1 MIFKSL
7 HPHSKIWLYISS
19 IPINNSY
26 KDEISLLFKKFN
38 DEWKSHGEKIS
49 GSLKFIGNNIVVI
62 GANYL
67 GGDMCGRSV
76 DAQVRFVSLIDQELG
91 LDLLNRNNLA
101 FSILDK
107 IKIFS
112 FSEIENLI
120 KEDKIN
126 RRTRFYNNY
135 CSKNSDSL
143 QLPFGDSPLGSRY
156 FS

>member
-1 MIFKSL
+1 MIFNSL
-7 HPHSKIWLYISS
+7 HPNSRIWLYISS
-19 IPINNSY
+19 IPINNFN
-26 KDEISLLFKKFN
+26 KENILLLFKEFN

-49 GSLKFIGNNIVVI
+49 GSIKFIGNNIVII

-76 DAQVRFVSLIDQELG
+76 DAQVRFVRGIDQELG
-91 LDLLNRNNLA
+91 IDLLNRNNLA
-101 FSILDK
+101 FTISDI

-120 KEDKIN
+120 KEEKIN
-126 RRTRFYNNY
+126 RSTSFYNKF
-135 CSKNSDSL
+135 CSRNSDFL
-143 QLPFGDSPLGSRY
+143 QLPFGKSTLGSRY

>member
-1 MIFKSL
+1 MIFNSL
-7 HPHSKIWLYISS
+7 HPNSKIWPYVSS
-19 IPINNSY
+19 ISINNSN
-26 KDEISLLFKKFN
+26 KEKISLLFKKFN
-38 DEWKSHGEKIS
+38 DEWKSHGKKIS
-49 GSLKFIGNNIVVI
+49 GSVKFLGKNIVVI

-76 DAQVRFVSLIDQELG
+76 DAQVRFVRQIDQELG
-91 LDLLNRNNLA
+91 TDFLNRNNLA
-101 FSILDK
+101 FSISDT
-107 IKIFS
+107 ISIFS

-135 CSKNSDSL
+135 CSKNSDSF